1 MVVKMTS
8 IEKAKVL
15 FEAGFSINL
24 TKDELGH
31 ALVERINEILKVAR
45 VCDIKLAISPRE
57 VDYDEYTETIYC
69 RLNSKSNPED
79 RRCAWEE

>member
-1 MVVKMTS
+1 MTS
-8 IEKAKVL
+8 IEKTKIL
-15 FEAGFSINL
+15 FKAGFPINL

-31 ALVERINEILKVAR
+31 ALVERINEALEVAQAF
-45 VCDIKLAISPRE
+45 DISLAISPRE

-79 RRCAWEE
+79 KRCAWEE

>member
-1 MVVKMTS
+1 MTNR
-8 IEKAKVL
+8 EKAKVL
-15 FEAGFSINL
+15 FEVGFPINL

-31 ALVERINEILKVAR
+31 ALVERINETLKVAQI
-45 VCDIKLAISPRE
+45 CDITLAISPRE